1 MKRWKRPARIALAVV
16 LAAALAAALWLTLR
30 PRRTAPAGESAC
42 TLAIRCDAVL
52 NDLDSLAADKRE
64 LIPADGVLLPET
76 QAAFADGETAFDLLR
91 RLCRDQGIHL
101 DFSITPGY
109 NSAYIKAIGNLY
121 EFDCGQRSGWL
132 YHVNGQSP
140 DVTCSDYLL
149 QPGDKVE
156 FLYSCDWGQDL
167 D

>member
-30 PRRTAPAGESAC
+30 PRQTAPAGESAC

-76 QAAFADGETAFDLLR
+76 QAAFADGETAFDL
-91 RLCRDQGIHL
+91 
-101 DFSITPGY
+101 
-109 NSAYIKAIGNLY
+109 
-121 EFDCGQRSGWL
+121 GWL

-140 DVTCSDYLL
+140 DVTCSDYQL